1 MPRWILIAVA
11 GVAVVYVGLCV
22 ALFVLQ
28 RSLIYFPQPRSSPPG
43 TTLLSFPVGST
54 QVLATVRAHDGPD
67 ALIYFGGNAEDVS
80 ANLPGLD
87 RAFPNHA
94 LYLLH
99 YRGFG
104 GAPGQPSE
112 AGLVADALAL
122 FDRVVAEHRHVV
134 VLGRSLGSGV
144 AVHVASV
151 RPVARLVLVT
161 PYDSIEALAAA
172 KFPWLP
178 IRWLLLDKFE
188 SGRHAP
194 GVSAPTLLVVAEN
207 DEMIPRASA
216 EALLARFGAGVA
228 SLEIVPG
235 AGHNFSDTN
244 PEYLRLL
251 RGSP

>member
-11 GVAVVYVGLCV
+11 AIVVVYAGLCV

-28 RSLIYFPQPRSSPPG
+28 RSLLYFPQPRSSPPG
-43 TTLLSFPVGST
+43 TTLLTLPAGRT

-67 ALIYFGGNAEDVS
+67 ALIYFGGNAEDVA
-80 ANLPGLD
+80 ANLPALI

-161 PYDSIEALAAA
+161 PYESIEALAAA

-216 EALLARFGAGVA
+216 EALLARFGTGVA